1 MSGGVLAK
9 LCLQAVDAAI
19 KVGAHLRDLLGQRRD
34 QLRLMVE
41 TGAEG
46 FGLMLQTGTQEF
58 CLVVQA
64 STEGVCLVVDAAG
77 EVKEYRGVGS
87 DEDAQE

>member
-19 KVGAHLRDLLGQRRD
+19 KVGADLGDLLGHRCD

-46 FGLMLQTGTQEF
+46 FGLMLQAGAEDF
-58 CLVVQA
+58 RLVVQA
-64 STEGVCLVVDAAG
+64 STEGVRLVVDAAG